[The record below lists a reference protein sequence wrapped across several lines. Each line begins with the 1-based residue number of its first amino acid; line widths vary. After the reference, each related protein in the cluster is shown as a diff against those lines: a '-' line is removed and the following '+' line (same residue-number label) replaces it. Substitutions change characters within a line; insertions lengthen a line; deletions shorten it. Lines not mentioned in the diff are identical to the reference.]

1 MSYSAPVRTV
11 HAKEPDQVIW
21 DEIGDLSGIEVLY
34 QNVLVAVYE
43 RKEGMTAGGII
54 APAKVFEEDQ
64 YQSKVGLVLK
74 VGPQAFVDQPD
85 MKYPVFFHGYAAKP
99 GDWVVYKASNAMAL
113 LIGLRKCHLIAD
125 VYLTKMR
132 IAHPD
137 LVY

>member
-11 HAKEPDQVIW
+11 HEKEPDQVIW

-43 RKEGMTAGGII
+43 RKAGQTKGGVWVPEK
-54 APAKVFEEDQ
+54 AFEEDQ

-74 VGPQAFVDQPD
+74 VGPRAFQDEGSI
-85 MKYPVFFHGYAAKP
+85 KFHGYVAEV

-113 LIGLRKCHLIAD
+113 LIGIRKCHLIAD

>member
-11 HAKEPDQVIW
+11 HAKEPDQVIL
-21 DEIGDLSGIEVLY
+21 DEIGDLSGHEVLY

-64 YQSKVGLVLK
+64 YQSKVGMVLK
-74 VGPQAFVDQPD
+74 VGPRAFQDEGSI
-85 MKYPVFFHGYAAKP
+85 KFHDYAAKP

-113 LIGLRKCHLIAD
+113 LIGVRKCHLIAD